1 MFQPLSDHSQ
11 RKCLNARDGFIPVA
25 AVAEHARK
33 RGYFGEPAA
42 VVFALQL
49 DGERHTRTVPFG
61 PAV

>member
-1 MFQPLSDHSQ
+1 MFQPLGDHSQ
-11 RKCLNARDGFIPVA
+11 RKRLNARDCLIPVG
-25 AVAEHARK
+25 AVAQHARK
-33 RGYFGEPAA
+33 RGDFGEPAA